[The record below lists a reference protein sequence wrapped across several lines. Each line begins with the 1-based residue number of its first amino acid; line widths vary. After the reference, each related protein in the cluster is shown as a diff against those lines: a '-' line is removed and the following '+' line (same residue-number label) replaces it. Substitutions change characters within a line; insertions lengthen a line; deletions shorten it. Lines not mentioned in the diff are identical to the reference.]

1 MAYVLGFFAADGN
14 MIKTKRKTHF
24 IAIQLTDKE
33 IVYAIRKTM
42 NADHTISRRTRS
54 SSERD
59 IYRLQIGSKEMYE
72 DLLKLGFSQNKT
84 KRLLVPDMPKKYF
97 FDFVRGYFDGDG
109 NVWVGE
115 VHKERKTRTLVIQIA
130 FTSVSKDF
138 LISLKN
144 KLHEHGVIGGSIYS
158 HKTKN
163 YSRLAFVNS
172 DALKISKKYFE
183 FCIDIVITS

>member
-1 MAYVLGFFAADGN
+1 MPVYKKVNKDFFKKWSHEMAYVLGFFAADGN

-72 DLLKLGFSQNKT
+72 DLLKLGFSQNKL
-84 KRLLVPDMPKKYF
+84 KRVHYKY
-97 FDFVRGYFDGDG
+97 
-109 NVWVGE
+109 
-115 VHKERKTRTLVIQIA
+115 
-130 FTSVSKDF
+130 
-138 LISLKN
+138 
-144 KLHEHGVIGGSIYS
+144 
-158 HKTKN
+158 
-163 YSRLAFVNS
+163 
-172 DALKISKKYFE
+172 
-183 FCIDIVITS
+183 C

>member
-1 MAYVLGFFAADGN
+1 
-14 MIKTKRKTHF
+14 
-24 IAIQLTDKE
+24 
-33 IVYAIRKTM
+33 
-42 NADHTISRRTRS
+42 
-54 SSERD
+54 
-59 IYRLQIGSKEMYE
+59 
-72 DLLKLGFSQNKT
+72 LLKLGFSQNKT

-172 DALKISKKYFE
+172 DALKISKMMYNTVTPLVLARKKEVFE
-183 FCIDIVITS
+183 RFLKMKMRL